1 MNEHPGPLSEVER
14 SILHALVMAIGYA
27 PDARATAHEFLAVF
41 VSLCA
46 LDGAALWWRDSE
58 DGERPSDLI
67 LLAAKP
73 ATLDIAERIP
83 SEHPFARH
91 LKRDAGF
98 RFGNGDAADSATGSF
113 QDCTLLPLAGA
124 GLLAFYA
131 SGQFAPS
138 PALLAHLPTIAQRL
152 AAALNSAFAYERLHA
167 AERQLRENNRRLDE
181 GKRLADQY
189 ATCNAN
195 ARAQLHTLFRHLPD
209 LVWLKN
215 VDGVYLACNRRFERF
230 FGASEEEIVGRT
242 DYDFIDREQ
251 ADFFRAHDRQ
261 ALECDGALSNEE
273 WITFADDGHRECL
286 ETTKTPMYDE
296 HGILIG
302 VLGIGHDITE
312 RKAMEEALRKA
323 EAESRRLA
331 GLLRLLCD
339 NVPDMIWAKG
349 LDKRFLFANKAI
361 CEQLLFAR
369 DIEEPIGKTDLF
381 FARRE
386 RAAQPDDPNWHTF
399 GECCQDSDV
408 LTLQFGKPSVFE
420 EYGNLRGKPV
430 YFEVHKSPFYN
441 EHGEVIG
448 TVGSARDIT
457 ERKRIDAELEQ
468 HRRHLAELVQ
478 LRTAALLQTEA
489 RASQILNSTADGVY
503 GIDIEGKI
511 TFINPAA
518 CRMLGLEAEAAIG
531 RCSHALFHHHQ
542 ADGSLYPIETCGAH
556 ISLGFGRETRV
567 DDEVFWH
574 SDGHPVPVMY
584 AVHPTSAEGRPDGA
598 VISFVDISAQRTA
611 AQARERAIATAEQ
624 LARVKSE
631 FLANMSHEIRTPL
644 NGIIG
649 FAQIGLRTFTDS
661 EQAYRAF
668 EKILASS
675 KRLLVVVNDV
685 LDFSKLEAGKLRI
698 VARETV
704 LREVVDHALE
714 LVGERAAAKRLTLA
728 LELAPDLPQR
738 CQSDPQRIGQILLN
752 LLSNAVKFT
761 ERGKVLLSVALRD
774 EQLVFAVAD
783 TGIGIASAELDRLFD
798 PFHQVDA
805 SLTRRYDGSGLGL
818 AICRRLLELMGG
830 TIDVES
836 HPERGSVFTFRI
848 PYVPW
853 LPASTDEPP
862 ADAARPLPTAR
873 PLRGLRILIAEDDST
888 SQMVLEHNL
897 REEGA
902 EVVIVANG
910 KEAVSRIRD
919 DGSAA
924 YDLILMDI
932 QMPHMDGYEATRR
945 ILEMAPGLP
954 IIGQTAHAFNE
965 EIDKCFAAGM
975 LGHIAKPID
984 PAKLAASILHHLKR
998 DGQWPGGQKR

>member
-1 MNEHPGPLSEVER
+1 MNEQTSPLSEVDR
-14 SILHALVMAIGYA
+14 SILHALLMAIGHT
-27 PDARATAHEFLAVF
+27 PDARVTARDFLAAF
-41 VSLCA
+41 VPLCA
-46 LDGAALWWRDSE
+46 LDGAALWWRDAAH
-58 DGERPSDLI
+58 DATLRGGDLL
-67 LLAAKP
+67 LLAAEP
-73 ATLDIAERIP
+73 AALDVAGRIP
-83 SEHPFARH
+83 NAHPFAQH
-91 LKRDAGF
+91 LERNAACRITNAGNDDAPEG
-98 RFGNGDAADSATGSF
+98 
-113 QDCTLLPLAGA
+113 CILLPLSDT
-124 GLLAFYA
+124 GLLVVYPSA
-131 SGQFAPS
+131 QHAPS
-138 PALLAHLPTIAQRL
+138 PALLTHLPTIAGRL
-152 AAALNSAFAYERLHA
+152 AAALDTAFAYERLQA
-167 AERQLRENNRRLDE
+167 SERQLRESNRRLDE
-181 GKRLADQY
+181 SKRIADQY
-189 ATCNAN
+189 ATANAQ

-215 VDGVYLACNRRFERF
+215 PDGVYLACNGRFERF
-230 FGASEEEIVGRT
+230 FGTTEEAIVGRT

-251 ADFFRAHDRQ
+251 ADFFRAHDRLT
-261 ALECDGALSNEE
+261 LERDATLSNEE
-273 WITFADDGHRECL
+273 WISFADDGHRECL
-286 ETTKTPMYDE
+286 ETTKAPMYDE
-296 HGILIG
+296 HGTLIG

-331 GLLRLLCD
+331 ALLRLLCD

-349 LDKRFLFANKAI
+349 LDKRYLFANKAI
-361 CEQLLFAR
+361 CEHLLFAQ

-386 RAAQPDDPNWHTF
+386 RASHPEDPNWHTF
-399 GECCQDSDV
+399 GECCQDSDA

-503 GIDIEGKI
+503 GIDAAGKI

-518 CRMLGLEAEAAIG
+518 CRMLGLAAEAAIG
-531 RCSHALFHHHQ
+531 RCSHALFHHHR
-542 ADGSLYPIETCGAH
+542 ADGSPYPIEDCGAH
-556 ISLGFGRETRV
+556 RSLGLGRETRV

-584 AVHPTSAEGRPDGA
+584 AVHPTTADGQPNGA
-598 VISFVDISAQRTA
+598 VISFVDISAQRA
-611 AQARERAIATAEQ
+611 AALARERAIAAAEQ

-649 FAQIGLRTFTDS
+649 FAQIGLRTFTDT

-668 EKILASS
+668 EKILSSS

-704 LREVVDHALE
+704 LREVVEHALE
-714 LVGERAAAKRLTLA
+714 LVGERAAAKHLSLA
-728 LELAPDLPQR
+728 LDFAADLPQR
-738 CQSDPQRIGQILLN
+738 CLSDPQRISQILLN

-761 ERGKVLLSVALRD
+761 ERGEVRLSVARQGD
-774 EQLVFAVAD
+774 QLAFSVAD
-783 TGIGIASAELDRLFD
+783 TGIGIASAELGRLFD

-830 TIDVES
+830 TIEVQS
-836 HPERGSVFTFRI
+836 HPEHGSVFTFRI

-853 LPASTDEPP
+853 QPTAATPETP
-862 ADAARPLPTAR
+862 ADDARAERHAR
-873 PLRGLRILIAEDDST
+873 PLRGLRILIAEDDAT

-902 EVVIVANG
+902 EVITVANG
-910 KEAVSRIRD
+910 EDAVTRIRD

-924 YDLILMDI
+924 YDLILMDV
-932 QMPHMDGYEATRR
+932 QMPRMDGYEATRR
-945 ILEMAPGLP
+945 ILTMAPGLP
-954 IIGQTAHAFNE
+954 IIGQTAHAFSE

-984 PAKLAASILHHLKR
+984 PTKLTASILHHLKR
-998 DGQWPGGQKR
+998 DGQWPGSRQR